1 MNFEIMDIHSL
12 AELGSLEQFK
22 GKYDRSRLN
31 EQDNFKRSCL
41 HCSISG
47 NKWDTVNFL
56 LDEGID
62 VKLKDKNG
70 NTALHYMVDHMEFNY
85 EEGMKVIKRLLDM
98 GADVNEPDKYGTTPL
113 ISASFVAK
121 QPEGFERWKLFLQ
134 YNPDIYKENKFGR
147 SCYSKAK
154 DNCNPKTI
162 NNPKLWNYLVENG
175 FIKDGESE
183 R

>member
-47 NKWDTVNFL
+47 KKWDTVNFL

-62 VKLKDKNG
+62 INLKDKKG
-70 NTALHYMVDHMEFNY
+70 NTALHYMITHMDNN
-85 EEGMKVIKRLLDM
+85 EEGMKILKRLLDM
-98 GADVNEPDKYGTTPL
+98 GANVNEPAKDLTTPF
-113 ISASFVAK
+113 IKASVK
-121 QPEGFERWKLFLQ
+121 SGGPGYERWKLMLN
-134 YNPDIYKENKFGR
+134 YNADIYFENKSGT
-147 SCYSKAK
+147 SCYSLAK
-154 DNCNPKTI
+154 EFKDPETWNSPE
-162 NNPKLWNYLVENG
+162 LWNYLVENG
-175 FIKDGESE
+175 FVKGKESE

>member
-47 NKWDTVNFL
+47 KKWDTVNFL

-62 VKLKDKNG
+62 VNLKDKKG
-70 NTALHYMVDHMEFNY
+70 YTALYYMLDLMKDNY
-85 EEGMKVIKRLLDM
+85 EEGMKILKRLLDM
-98 GADVNEPDKYGTTPL
+98 GANVNETNKNGGTPL
-113 ISASFVAK
+113 MKATAASNGEF
-121 QPEGFERWKLFLQ
+121 GFERWKLFLQ
-134 YNPDIYKENKFGR
+134 YNPDIYKENKDGR
-147 SCYSKAK
+147 SCYSMAK
-154 DNCNPKTI
+154 EYCNPETW
-162 NNPKLWNYLVENG
+162 NDTRLFNYLVENG
-175 FIKDGESE
+175 FVKSEESE